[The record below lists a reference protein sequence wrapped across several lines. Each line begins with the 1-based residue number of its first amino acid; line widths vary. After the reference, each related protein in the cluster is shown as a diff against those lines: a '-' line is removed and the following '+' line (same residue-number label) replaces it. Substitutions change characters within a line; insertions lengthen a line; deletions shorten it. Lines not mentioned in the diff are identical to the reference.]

1 MEHGTQNILN
11 FLLKKMFPI
20 TSRASDPSCKIISV
34 LVSASGCFDVW
45 YVWFLNIWKFFRH
58 RNFSQLLKRSEMEKK
73 KNTSLAEW
81 WCWLSDGETWWLMR
95 PRTQTNTPL
104 STSTPGFK
112 KITIEI
118 KYLLRVFKTVVLN
131 LSYSMLPKMYYIR
144 YRCN

>member
-20 TSRASDPSCKIISV
+20 TSRGSDPSCKIISV

-95 PRTQTNTPL
+95 PRTTNTPL
-104 STSTPGFK
+104 STPGFE
-112 KITIEI
+112 KITII
-118 KYLLRVFKTVVLN
+118 SIGSVVVFKTVN
-131 LSYSMLPKMYYIR
+131 CSIF
-144 YRCN
+144 

>member
-20 TSRASDPSCKIISV
+20 TSRGSDPSCKIISV

-81 WCWLSDGETWWLMR
+81 WCWLSDGR
-95 PRTQTNTPL
+95 PDGSCDHKHATLHSWVWKNNNNIYLYR
-104 STSTPGFK
+104 S
-112 KITIEI
+112 
-118 KYLLRVFKTVVLN
+118 KYIICPKYVIVCCLKCRRLN
-131 LSYSMLPKMYYIR
+131 
-144 YRCN
+144 